1 MTDPTQASSS
11 LALSTGLGADALVLL
26 RLSGEER
33 LSSPFRFEL
42 ETEATGAPDVASL
55 LTEPASIRLTGGD
68 GVERRLHGRVWSV
81 RRSGAAVSLVLRP
94 WLSLLTLRSDNR
106 IFQEMTTE
114 EIVSQVFD
122 EAGFPDY
129 RFEITG
135 SLAPRTY
142 CVQFGETDF
151 AFVSRLLEEEGL
163 GYYFAHEEAKHD
175 LVVFDDVSSCAAI
188 PGGAVPFL
196 PLPETADFA
205 EDRRIQSLAERSEV
219 APALV
224 TARDYNFETPAE
236 TLEVSVGDGGGHY
249 VYPGRYAATDVGEA
263 AVARR
268 LAALEAEAAVIE
280 GVSPFRMLV
289 AGGTFSLSDHP
300 VSELNREYLVRAVRH
315 EAERRRYVNRFEAS
329 PKDDPWRPPLVTP
342 RPRMPGPQ
350 TARVVGKSGE
360 EIWTDKH
367 GRIKVQFPWDRI
379 GESDENSSCW
389 LRVAQSWAGAGWGA
403 LHLPRIGSEVV
414 VSFLDGDPDRPLVT
428 GVVYNAD
435 NVPPYELPADQ
446 TKTTLKSNSSK
457 DAEGFNELRFE
468 DKAGSEEVYLH
479 AQKDM
484 NVEIVEN
491 RTVTLEKG
499 DDKLTVSTGSLT
511 IEVKGDITIKS
522 DGSISI
528 SAGGSLN
535 LKAGGAASL
544 EAGSS
549 LDMKGGSTFSLKGSA
564 SGAVD
569 GGGALTVKGGT
580 VQIN

>member
-1 MTDPTQASSS
+1 MSDPTQAASS
-11 LALSTGLGADALVLL
+11 LALSTELGEDALILL

-42 ETEATGAPDVASL
+42 EAEAEGAPDVAGL
-55 LTEPASIRLTGGD
+55 LGEPAAIRLTGGD
-68 GVERRLHGRVWSV
+68 GIERRLHGRVWSV
-81 RRSGAAVSLVLRP
+81 RRSGPAVSLLIRP

-106 IFQEMTTE
+106 IFQEKTTE
-114 EIVSQVFD
+114 EIVTQVFD

-129 RFEITG
+129 RFELTG
-135 SLAPRTY
+135 TLEPRPY

-163 GYYFAHEEAKHD
+163 GYFFAHETAKHD
-175 LVVFDDVSSCAAI
+175 LVIFDDVSACAAL

-196 PLPETADFA
+196 PLPRTADFA
-205 EDRRIQSLAERSEV
+205 EDRRIQSLAERSEM
-219 APALV
+219 AAALV
-224 TARDYNFETPAE
+224 SARDYNFETPAE

-249 VYPGRYAATDVGEA
+249 VYPGRYPTTESGEG
-263 AVARR
+263 AVTRR
-268 LAALEAEAAVIE
+268 LAALEAEAFAIE
-280 GVSPFRMLV
+280 GASPLRLMA
-289 AGGTFSLSDHP
+289 AGATFALSDHP
-300 VSELNREYLVRAVRH
+300 APDLNQDYLIRAVTH
-315 EAERRRYVNRFEAS
+315 EAERRLYSNRFEAQ
-329 PKDDPWRPPLVTP
+329 PKEMAWRPPLATP

-350 TARVVGKSGE
+350 TAKVVGKDGE

-367 GRIKVQFPWDRI
+367 GRIKVQFHWDRQ

-389 LRVAQSWAGAGWGA
+389 LRVAQGWAAAGWGA
-403 LHLPRIGSEVV
+403 LFTPRIGSEVV

-435 NVPPYELPADQ
+435 NVPPYELPGEQ
-446 TKTTLKSNSSK
+446 TKTTVKSNSSK

-468 DKAGSEEVYLH
+468 DKAGEEEVYLH

-528 SAGGSLN
+528 SAGGSLE